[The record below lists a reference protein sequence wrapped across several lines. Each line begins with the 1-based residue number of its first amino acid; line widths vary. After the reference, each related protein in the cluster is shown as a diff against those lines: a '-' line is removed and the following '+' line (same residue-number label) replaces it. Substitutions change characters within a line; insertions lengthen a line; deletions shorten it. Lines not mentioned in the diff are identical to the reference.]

1 MNVRGAEGDGVRKA
15 PESVERDR
23 EGGGERRGGAGQRVR
38 IEALVAVGETSGG
51 GFEAE
56 SIDMS
61 PEGMRLRTAYLPKV
75 GDALICRFDGL
86 GKELV
91 VEGEVCWRAEQARGG
106 EFGLRFTGLD
116 AEAEETVRAMC
127 ASMDAGAARPASELA
142 APAAAAPAALEAAQR
157 GARVRLHID
166 GLGSPMKAR
175 VRAGGSDE
183 LEVGSN
189 LEFLKV
195 GRTLELEEVERG
207 ARREAYI
214 DHVKV
219 EIDPATSVPQLVV
232 SLRYDAPRVARA
244 SRPRLA
250 PSEGQ
255 PPARPASTSAS
266 QPPARPASTSA
277 SQPPARPSPTLVSQ
291 PSAPARPA
299 STSAS
304 QPPARPSPADD
315 GATARP
321 SAAPPRAP
329 ADDGATARVSAT
341 PARPSS
347 PPPRDRAE
355 DAPAGASAEPAAG
368 ASGRAA
374 VDDGDDQDGDLSPA
388 PRDARAGGEAPSSAS
403 DAVASSAQDA
413 PDGAEAEAA
422 AAGQPSRLRDVGEK
436 AAKAGKVVAG
446 KLGPALAGAGSRAA
460 SAMAGVVARIRNR
473 RAAAAAGEGAGAGKD
488 GGARRTTAPPPA
500 GALKSGGRRLVRE
513 EADAGAGGEAA
524 EPPQR
529 FNPKAAALG
538 SFLGLATVLVL
549 FGAARL
555 VGLVGGDAPS
565 GEVAGTAESAPAL
578 PAASGAPALAAAAA
592 PAAAGGALTA
602 NVPLFGATPL
612 STTEPVPPTPPESSA
627 QADDSLDPGMPGGPG
642 DEDADEEDEQAA
654 PQEWGR
660 GVVRSP
666 TVLRLK
672 MDGPIEE
679 VTGAAGAMGFTVS
692 LPDRRALSSGSG
704 LARKDKRIASV
715 RVVNTPH
722 GAEVTLKFKD
732 GVPAYRAKA
741 RGDRLE
747 IAIGRDEPKKVASKS
762 KKEKDRKKSSDDKK
776 RDKDKER

>member
-1 MNVRGAEGDGVRKA
+1 MNVRGAEGDGVRRA
-15 PESVERDR
+15 PESVERER

-127 ASMDAGAARPASELA
+127 ASMDGGAARPASELA

-175 VRAGGSDE
+175 VRGGGADE

-207 ARREAYI
+207 TRREAYI

-232 SLRYDAPRVARA
+232 SLRYDAPRAARA

-250 PSEGQ
+250 PPEGQ
-255 PPARPASTSAS
+255 PAARTSTSAS
-266 QPPARPASTSA
+266 QPPAK
-277 SQPPARPSPTLVSQ
+277 PSPTLVSQ
-291 PSAPARPA
+291 PPAKP
-299 STSAS
+299 SPTLVS
-304 QPPARPSPADD
+304 QPAARTAPADD
-315 GATARP
+315 GAPARP
-321 SAAPPRAP
+321 SAAPPR
-329 ADDGATARVSAT
+329 VSTT

-347 PPPRDRAE
+347 PPPRDPAE
-355 DAPAGASAEPAAG
+355 EARSGASAEPDAG

-374 VDDGDDQDGDLSPA
+374 ADDGDDQDGDLSPA
-388 PRDARAGGEAPSSAS
+388 PRDARAGAEAPSSAS

-460 SAMAGVVARIRNR
+460 SAMAGVVARIRSR

-524 EPPQR
+524 EPQR

-555 VGLVGGDAPS
+555 VGLVGGGAPS
-565 GEVAGTAESAPAL
+565 GEAAGTAESAPAL

-612 STTEPVPPTPPESSA
+612 STTEPVPPTPPASSA

-642 DEDADEEDEQAA
+642 DEDADEDDERAA